1 MKNKEKF
8 MLVPQGDPANWQSF
22 RASSYELV
30 WTNGKI
36 GRKRFERI
44 PSETEK
50 KLLLESINIA
60 LISIEAYKKELEDA
74 KKALE

>member
-1 MKNKEKF
+1 MKNKQSF

-30 WTNGKI
+30 WTDGKI
-36 GRKRFERI
+36 GRKSFERI

-50 KLLLESINIA
+50 QIILGNINLAIRSIN
-60 LISIEAYKKELEDA
+60 AYKKELEDA